1 MKNTSI
7 ATTTKGTILVKFN
20 GSNYS
25 SPCSFIIEND
35 KVTSTYSDKRAGE
48 LKEGDLLALRV
59 RKAVSQKYDNKV
71 ACTVDYKEFSSP
83 MEILKSITGIFYN
96 GSLSDNSR
104 NI

>member
-1 MKNTSI
+1 MKNTAI
-7 ATTTKGTILVKFN
+7 ATTTNGTILVKFD

-25 SPCSFIIEND
+25 KPCYFIIENG

-59 RKAVSQKYDNKV
+59 RKAVNQKYDNKI
-71 ACTVDYKEFSSP
+71 ACVVEHKEFSSP
-83 MEILKSITGIFYN
+83 MEILKSITGINYN